1 MVGLGKPNDKYRFE
15 FPFMTKHIPRQPTD
29 NLAQMQGWLC
39 NCRAKHDTCNNWYPG
54 LNSKGYRPTRIVEL
68 NEDGARLR
76 CDPQTIDN
84 FEYLALSHMWGEDH
98 STRLLLTT
106 STLQEF
112 QEAVPMHR
120 LSSIFNEAIRIT
132 RGLGFSYLWLD
143 SLCIIQ
149 DSTIDWTNEANM
161 MSAVYNNAVCT
172 IAFLFPPDVGFCQ
185 VRDDPR
191 ALTPCIVRG
200 TPWGGGI
207 YIVPKEEKIS
217 RFISSNWPLSSRAWV
232 LQEQLLSPRTIFYG
246 HRTIMW
252 ECGLKFYDE
261 LAFSDP
267 GVDGGRGGRVALK
280 PNIHMSRCQPNQTT
294 QSISLDARLEREVE
308 SLEIFPQWARLIRD
322 YRRRNLSHASDRLMA
337 IVGIARAFQ
346 SEHGFTYLAGMWKEH
361 LPRSLL
367 WYIETAK
374 VRKMAEPFLIRE
386 PPSKPVPTWSWL
398 VGPIYVHCDVVIPG
412 GGSKRW
418 NPGLYEAKFLCFRWP
433 KEPVNYSPPTAYYDF
448 DGLRITL
455 ELATHTSTILPK
467 EPYGEHNCHRLSCDS
482 LEEDLASCLGLD
494 TKRLAASYHCDD
506 LTTLYQPPAE
516 VHIALIAEEVDLNY
530 RHDLQGLALAPGAE
544 SGTWKRIGY
553 WKAWVDLGDDTWETE
568 SIFLRL
574 EGVKIKTL
582 TLI

>member
-1 MVGLGKPNDKYRFE
+1 MFDTWDKTCQWFRETEGLKPSRGYEEYELCTLTEMMESRHSCHLCEMLYSQIKHHDRIPLHEPIVCQIGLPSLWISPGKHLTLKMSLLSNDNILSSDCLVIHQSVGGLGKPNDKYRFE

-294 QSISLDARLEREVE
+294 QSISLDARLEREKKE
-308 SLEIFPQWARLIRD
+308 PLPCKRSTHG
-322 YRRRNLSHASDRLMA
+322 YRRDSTSLPVRTRIHVSRGNVEGTFTTIFTVVYRDR
-337 IVGIARAFQ
+337 
-346 SEHGFTYLAGMWKEH
+346 E
-361 LPRSLL
+361 
-367 WYIETAK
+367 
-374 VRKMAEPFLIRE
+374 
-386 PPSKPVPTWSWL
+386 
-398 VGPIYVHCDVVIPG
+398 
-412 GGSKRW
+412 
-418 NPGLYEAKFLCFRWP
+418 
-433 KEPVNYSPPTAYYDF
+433 
-448 DGLRITL
+448 
-455 ELATHTSTILPK
+455 
-467 EPYGEHNCHRLSCDS
+467 
-482 LEEDLASCLGLD
+482 
-494 TKRLAASYHCDD
+494 
-506 LTTLYQPPAE
+506 
-516 VHIALIAEEVDLNY
+516 
-530 RHDLQGLALAPGAE
+530 GAE
-544 SGTWKRIGY
+544 DG
-553 WKAWVDLGDDTWETE
+553 
-568 SIFLRL
+568 
-574 EGVKIKTL
+574 
-582 TLI
+582 

>member
-1 MVGLGKPNDKYRFE
+1 
-15 FPFMTKHIPRQPTD
+15 
-29 NLAQMQGWLC
+29 
-39 NCRAKHDTCNNWYPG
+39 
-54 LNSKGYRPTRIVEL
+54 
-68 NEDGARLR
+68 
-76 CDPQTIDN
+76 
-84 FEYLALSHMWGEDH
+84 
-98 STRLLLTT
+98 
-106 STLQEF
+106 
-112 QEAVPMHR
+112 
-120 LSSIFNEAIRIT
+120 
-132 RGLGFSYLWLD
+132 
-143 SLCIIQ
+143 
-149 DSTIDWTNEANM
+149 
-161 MSAVYNNAVCT
+161 
-172 IAFLFPPDVGFCQ
+172 
-185 VRDDPR
+185 
-191 ALTPCIVRG
+191 
-200 TPWGGGI
+200 
-207 YIVPKEEKIS
+207 
-217 RFISSNWPLSSRAWV
+217 
-232 LQEQLLSPRTIFYG
+232 
-246 HRTIMW
+246 
-252 ECGLKFYDE
+252 
-261 LAFSDP
+261 
-267 GVDGGRGGRVALK
+267 
-280 PNIHMSRCQPNQTT
+280 
-294 QSISLDARLEREVE
+294 
-308 SLEIFPQWARLIRD
+308 
-322 YRRRNLSHASDRLMA
+322 MA